1 MTKGIDPLYGLEC
14 EISEVLPDET
24 VFYHISSN
32 DKEYLSYSIHIS
44 LLKNS
49 KMFKLIRNY
58 NDAYHKNPENMFFL
72 SFCIVKTIYT
82 NIPMKQYVYLE
93 DLGKNK

>member
-14 EISEVLPDET
+14 EISEELSDET
-24 VFYHISSN
+24 VFYRLLPK
-32 DKEYLSYSIHIS
+32 DKEYLSYSIHVS
-44 LLKNS
+44 MLKNNRL
-49 KMFKLIRNY
+49 FKLIRDY
-58 NDAYHKNPENMFFL
+58 NDAYHKNPKNKFFL
-72 SFCIVKTIYT
+72 SFCIVKTAFT